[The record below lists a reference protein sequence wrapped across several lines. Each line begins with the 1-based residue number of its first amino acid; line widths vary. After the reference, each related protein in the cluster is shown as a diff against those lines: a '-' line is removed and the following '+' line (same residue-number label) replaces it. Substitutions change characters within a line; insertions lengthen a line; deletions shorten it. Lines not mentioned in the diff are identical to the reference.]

1 MIFQQSNQK
10 NNFSLGQ
17 IIPLG
22 LGIIAVLNLL
32 MAVVSRHSISTIT
45 KSIYLVNQA
54 QTVKADLGLLKK
66 QILDAETGQRG
77 FLYTGDNT
85 YLEPYEQAVAEIDK
99 TFQNLSELIVDEGQL
114 LILNNIK
121 VLTEKKLKELA
132 ETIRL
137 KTQGK
142 EAEAK
147 KIVLSNFGKQVMNDI
162 RIEIEQM
169 EFYEQK
175 NINER
180 QTIVDQSEAQAKTIT
195 TVAALAIFLVIC
207 LMVWFILR
215 QVIKPIEHVSLAIS
229 SSSTQI
235 ATTVEEQ
242 ERIANQQAALV
253 NQTTATMDELRASSR
268 QAANQAEAASMNA
281 QRLIILSIGQN
292 TTENTTWDNDSNLKE
307 KSRQIAKKVMGLS
320 EKLTQIDRIAGVV
333 SQLANQTNMLA
344 LNAAVE
350 AVRAGENGKGFGVIA
365 TEIRKLAD
373 QSGKYGD
380 QINALTADI
389 QNATE
394 STVNVTQ
401 EGTEVVDKMVESINE
416 MTLNIK
422 QIYLSANQQAEAIQQ
437 TVQAMTTINQGAA
450 ETASGIGQ
458 TRTSTKQLNEAAH
471 TLKSLI

>member
-1 MIFQQSNQK
+1 MNFQQSKQK

-17 IIPLG
+17 MIPLG
-22 LGIIAVLNLL
+22 LGVIAVLNLV

-45 KSIYLVNQA
+45 NSIDFVNTA
-54 QTVKADLGLLKK
+54 QTVKADLRLLKK
-66 QILDAETGQRG
+66 QIVDAETGQRG
-77 FLYTGDNT
+77 FLYTGNST
-85 YLEPYEQAVAEIDK
+85 YLQPYDEAVANIDD
-99 TFQNLSELIVDEGQL
+99 TIQELRELIVDEEQSFL
-114 LILNNIK
+114 LTDIESLIEERMK
-121 VLTEKKLKELA
+121 DLA

-137 KTQGK
+137 EKEGK
-142 EAEAK
+142 KAEAK
-147 KIVLSNFGKQVMNDI
+147 KIVISELGKQVINDF
-162 RIEIEQM
+162 RTKIEQM
-169 EFYEQK
+169 DVNEDRI
-175 NINER
+175 INER
-180 QTIVDQSEAQAKTIT
+180 KSIVYQSEEQAKKIT
-195 TVAALAIFLVIC
+195 TGAALAIFLVIC

-215 QVIKPIEHVSLAIS
+215 QVIKPIENVSLAIS

-268 QAANQAEAASMNA
+268 QAANQAEVASMNA
-281 QRLIILSIGQN
+281 QRLIMLSIGQN
-292 TTENTTWDNDSNLKE
+292 TTENTTLDNNSNLKA
-307 KSRQIAKKVMGLS
+307 KSRQIAKQVMGLS

-389 QNATE
+389 QDATE

-401 EGTEVVDKMVESINE
+401 EGTKLVEKMVESINE

-471 TLKSLI
+471 SLKSLI